1 MTAFDN
7 IFARLAELLDGAEG
21 FPATVQFDLGEAGTI
36 HIDGSSGKIS
46 VKPVTAATA
55 CTVAMPVETF
65 TRILAGELDETAAFM
80 AGEMRITGEVGLATA
95 ISDLIRHQAQV
106 QAAQLESNEIK

>member
-7 IFARLAELLDGAEG
+7 IHARLAELLDGAEG
-21 FPATVQFDLGEAGTI
+21 FPATVQFDLGEAGVI
-36 HIDGSSGKIS
+36 HIDGSGGTIS
-46 VKPVTAATA
+46 VRPHAAATA

-65 TRILAGELDETAAFM
+65 TRILAGELDESAAFM

-95 ISDLIRHQAQV
+95 ISDLIRRRAQMMG
-106 QAAQLESNEIK
+106 AAS